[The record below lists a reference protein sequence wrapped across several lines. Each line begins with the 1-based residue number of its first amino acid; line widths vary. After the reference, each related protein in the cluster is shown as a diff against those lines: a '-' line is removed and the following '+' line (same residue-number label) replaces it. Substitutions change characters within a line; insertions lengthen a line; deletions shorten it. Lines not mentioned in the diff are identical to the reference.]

1 MGREVIDICMD
12 KEPDPA
18 VIHSNGDPLH
28 HHRHLSDSVDK
39 INGNGQVVD
48 ENSDSNDYDVK
59 ECTTEIPVE
68 ISGSTQLG
76 NGHQEEDEVG
86 QNVEFQSALPTD
98 DNDKL
103 SKSAAAGNGR
113 PNCTVPQP
121 FSLATEKRAY
131 GTRPAAT
138 QTAVDGMNKTTM
150 AKSPNPTKRAQLHP
164 SPPLESRKPLQPD
177 NKKHL
182 DDEDAR
188 SVASSTTSVRTSKSR
203 ATIAAAPKF
212 RCTER
217 ADKRKEFYSKLEEK
231 HRALEAEKTQCEAR
245 TREEREEALKQLRK
259 SLTFK
264 ANPMPSFYQEGPPPK
279 AELKKLPTTRAKSPK
294 LGRRKS
300 CSDAVKSTEGDNGR
314 AASARVNR
322 NSVGSIRKDAASVT
336 NSKDQFIGRSGNAT
350 CRVKSDPKQVKET
363 TTKSTASQITE
374 QSNVDIA
381 VGS

>member
-1 MGREVIDICMD
+1 MD

-18 VIHSNGDPLH
+18 LILSNGHH
-28 HHRHLSDSVDK
+28 HHRLSDSVDK

-48 ENSDSNDYDVK
+48 ETSDSNDYDVK
-59 ECTTEIPVE
+59 ECTTEIPVDM
-68 ISGSTQLG
+68 SGTTPIA
-76 NGHQEEDEVG
+76 NGHQEGQVG
-86 QNVEFQSALPTD
+86 QNVEFQSAD

-103 SKSAAAGNGR
+103 SKSAATGNGR

-121 FSLATEKRAY
+121 FSLATEKRAF
-131 GTRPAAT
+131 GARPAGT
-138 QTAVDGMNKTTM
+138 QTSVDGMNKTTK
-150 AKSPNPTKRAQLHP
+150 AKSPNPTKRAQLHS
-164 SPPLESRKPLQPD
+164 SPPLESRKLLQPD

-182 DDEDAR
+182 DEEDAR

-203 ATIAAAPKF
+203 ATVAAAPKF

-300 CSDAVKSTEGDNGR
+300 CSDAVKPTEGDNGR
-314 AASARVNR
+314 GAASRVNR
-322 NSVGSIRKDAASVT
+322 NSVGSTRKDAASVA
-336 NSKDQFIGRSGNAT
+336 NSKDQFIGRNGNAT
-350 CRVKSDPKQVKET
+350 CRVKSDPKPGKD

-374 QSNVDIA
+374 QGNVDIA